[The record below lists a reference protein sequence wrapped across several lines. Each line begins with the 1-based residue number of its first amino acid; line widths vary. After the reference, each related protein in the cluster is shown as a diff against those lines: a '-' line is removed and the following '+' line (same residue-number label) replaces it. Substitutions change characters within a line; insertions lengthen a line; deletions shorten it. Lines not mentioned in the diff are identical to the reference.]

1 MYMINNS
8 GYASYVPVDQ
18 LGVSLRAAATA
29 ELMQAVRDRRRERRH
44 DRKRKRALRRHQDG
58 YTTVA

>member
-1 MYMINNS
+1 MYMTNNS
-8 GYASYVPVDQ
+8 GYAGYVPVDQ

-29 ELMQAVRDRRRERRH
+29 QLMQAVRDRRRERRD
-44 DRKRKRALRRHQDG
+44 DRKRTRALSRQKDG